1 MMAYRVSSS
10 AAPKAYQRLYTNLK
24 GVDFS
29 SIPSRVVTSRSPE
42 AKNVYKNYNS
52 ELGQA
57 IETRPGIRLLGN
69 LNKIAYDINC
79 ITNGNFGDGTSGW
92 IGNNLIVSENICSV
106 IGDETRTDPR
116 IYQTAADTISIGSKM
131 YLRAMVRVTNAD
143 CTQIVLRSDGG
154 GAYNVLHTLEEPTIN
169 TWYTISAVRQKTAN
183 DVIYPRVSHVYADIA
198 AANGKVMEVRD
209 IILANLTAL
218 FGEGNEP
225 TAGEMDS
232 WINAAL
238 ARTTNKV
245 YGLHVLDNGK
255 ALIHMESDLYIWKS
269 FPNEIN
275 STEDIQKIN
284 IVMNKEFSQSFKY
297 TVGEKIKLY
306 LLDGQNYLVY
316 DGEEVSE
323 VAGTIPLT
331 RMNALPSGSGGVAY
345 QGVNYLS
352 DYRKNSFIGD
362 SSSLNYCLDTQP
374 TDATGLEVYINGIKK
389 ESGVSLNGSVVTLN
403 SPAGAPAT
411 PGQDNVV
418 IVFRKE
424 TDGYANY
431 IKGCRLCKTFD
442 NRVFVSGN
450 DACKGVLFHSEL
462 DDPAYYADE
471 SWYDDG
477 ADNVAVKAIIAS
489 SDKLICIKDNGGEG
503 VKVYFHTSSLD
514 STLGRIYPKTESEIH
529 LGAAAGGTNFRD
541 AVVYLSAQGLE
552 NIISDEYSV
561 RLYHKSSL
569 VDTKLMNEVNYAE
582 AKMEVWNN
590 YLCILIN
597 GKLYLADSRQVSEGE
612 YEWYYWDNIGIAVDG
627 TLENATVLRQHS
639 SELYFATADGQVCV
653 FAGTHDDSLVEG
665 TKTPVLIDSYWTT
678 PMDTFNSL
686 THLKTTNKRGGVAQ
700 IKRIPNSVFKI
711 DVKTD
716 KEDWNNILSSTT
728 KGFTFLDFLY
738 FLREVEGYEKISFGT
753 GVRGFLV
760 FKVKKRKIK
769 QFSMKFYSDETD
781 KPFGLYEATIE
792 FAIGNYVKS

>member
-1 MMAYRVSSS
+1 MMAYRVSSA

-69 LNKIAYDINC
+69 LNNLFEQINLLSNWNFEKGTDNWETSFLSFTVENGHTILLADNQWDKVFQYIDDYADRAAHIFYMCSYLKSTSNLTKI
-79 ITNGNFGDGTSGW
+79 
-92 IGNNLIVSENICSV
+92 
-106 IGDETRTDPR
+106 
-116 IYQTAADTISIGSKM
+116 
-131 YLRAMVRVTNAD
+131 
-143 CTQIVLRSDGG
+143 
-154 GAYNVLHTLEEPTIN
+154 
-169 TWYTISAVRQKTAN
+169 
-183 DVIYPRVSHVYADIA
+183 VIYDGNTYQKAEHSGSGSFEFISQRAVIFDAPTMLRPFIEDGRSSDWDNIYVDYICLID
-198 AANGKVMEVRD
+198 
-209 IILANLTAL
+209 LTAL

-255 ALIHMESDLYIWKS
+255 ALIHMESDLYIWKN

-284 IVMNKEFSQSFKY
+284 VVMNKEFSQSFKY
-297 TVGEKIKLY
+297 TVGEKINLY

-362 SSSLNYCLDTQP
+362 SSSLNYCLDAQP

-665 TKTPVLIDSYWTT
+665 DKTPVLIDSYWTT

-769 QFSMKFYSDETD
+769 QFSMKFYSDEVD